1 LGEGPQLLARGE
13 GECAG
18 KPGSQRPGHRRHRHQ
33 LVHDDQL
40 VADGLRRRGAADGA
54 EGQRLVPSVDPVATS
69 LWSMGRREKEEKAA
83 EAAEREDADPL
94 VQLERRLRDGR
105 SVFVDE
111 VLRAWRSTRYPK
123 AMIQMLAQR
132 KRPELA
138 QRAAA
143 AVGIVIDVSAP
154 TWREDLD
161 ALLFEQLFG
170 KSFED
175 LDALA
180 DAIRRAVPDP
190 SA

>member
-1 LGEGPQLLARGE
+1 
-13 GECAG
+13 
-18 KPGSQRPGHRRHRHQ
+18 
-33 LVHDDQL
+33 
-40 VADGLRRRGAADGA
+40 
-54 EGQRLVPSVDPVATS
+54 
-69 LWSMGRREKEEKAA
+69 MGRREKEEKVAD
-83 EAAEREDADPL
+83 AAEREDADPL
-94 VQLERRLRDGR
+94 VQLERQLRDGR

>member
-1 LGEGPQLLARGE
+1 M
-13 GECAG
+13 
-18 KPGSQRPGHRRHRHQ
+18 
-33 LVHDDQL
+33 
-40 VADGLRRRGAADGA
+40 
-54 EGQRLVPSVDPVATS
+54 PSVDPVATS

-161 ALLFEQLFG
+161 AMLFEQLFG

>member
-1 LGEGPQLLARGE
+1 
-13 GECAG
+13 
-18 KPGSQRPGHRRHRHQ
+18 
-33 LVHDDQL
+33 
-40 VADGLRRRGAADGA
+40 
-54 EGQRLVPSVDPVATS
+54 
-69 LWSMGRREKEEKAA
+69 MGRREKEEKAA
-83 EAAEREDADPL
+83 EAAQREEADPL
-94 VQLERRLRDGR
+94 VQLERRLREGG

-111 VLRAWRSTRYPK
+111 VRRAWKSTRYPK

-143 AVGIVIDVSAP
+143 AVGIVIDVSAS

>member
-1 LGEGPQLLARGE
+1 
-13 GECAG
+13 
-18 KPGSQRPGHRRHRHQ
+18 
-33 LVHDDQL
+33 
-40 VADGLRRRGAADGA
+40 
-54 EGQRLVPSVDPVATS
+54 
-69 LWSMGRREKEEKAA
+69 MGRREKEDRAT
-83 EAAEREDADPL
+83 EAAQREDADPL
-94 VQLERRLRDGR
+94 VQLERRLGEGK

-111 VLRAWRSTRYPK
+111 VQRAWKSTCYPK
-123 AMIQMLAQR
+123 PMIQMLTRR

-170 KSFED
+170 KSFEE
-175 LDALA
+175 LDALS

-190 SA
+190 SASG